1 MNIKIAIVS
10 FISCAIGCSV
20 GFIFGEKLTKK
31 KADRHAQ
38 VMASRVLK
46 REIDND
52 GIRVEVEGSDW
63 AAREVR
69 RANMEERKAQIAH
82 SWEIN
87 PAKKIQE
94 ENGYSAEEEPID
106 SNEVSTDE
114 YLASHEHPD
123 DGDTDGDLLNI
134 VPDRAPEDYIYIIDV
149 DEYETEEE
157 YEHVEVTYYEEDEV
171 FCDEDEKRIEDPEQ
185 IFGKNVDD
193 LFGRNPV
200 NPDDVIYIKNTW
212 FEKVYQI
219 TRIHNSYGRVV
230 LGLDD

>member
-10 FISCAIGCSV
+10 FISCAIGCGV
-20 GFIFGEKLTKK
+20 GFIFGEKLSKK
-31 KADRHAQ
+31 KADRNTQ
-38 VMASRVLK
+38 VMAGRVLK
-46 REIDND
+46 REINNDN
-52 GIRVEVEGSDW
+52 IRVGVEGSDW

-69 RANMEERKAQIAH
+69 RANMEERKAQIAN

-87 PAKKIQE
+87 LAKKIQE
-94 ENGYSAEEEPID
+94 ENGYSVEEEPID
-106 SNEVSTDE
+106 ANEVSADE

-134 VPDRAPEDYIYIIDV
+134 VPDRAPEDYIYVIDV

-185 IFGKNVDD
+185 IFGKNVND

-219 TRIHNSYGRVV
+219 TRIHNSYGRVI